1 MVAYNDVRAC
11 PRIPKVHK
19 HIFNSRSQD
28 KHWLNKALKWNE
40 KFSSVMNELILWTVI
55 FVFPLQ
61 LQHCYQYCP
70 RKVGNCTWLSCLFNE
85 CLSVSFVLR
94 VCPFTVH
101 ACVCVRLRVSVLVQ
115 LLLELK
121 SELSHRFV
129 LDEMHKQVRDTFTDS
144 ERRAPA
150 RLHTQAREH
159 AQHLSILNS
168 TCVTSSTSS
177 QGCSVNRQ
185 RACLPLAAVA
195 SPPREAGVEK
205 PHSAADAAGRK

>member
-1 MVAYNDVRAC
+1 M
-11 PRIPKVHK
+11 
-19 HIFNSRSQD
+19 
-28 KHWLNKALKWNE
+28 
-40 KFSSVMNELILWTVI
+40 
-55 FVFPLQ
+55 
-61 LQHCYQYCP
+61 
-70 RKVGNCTWLSCLFNE
+70 
-85 CLSVSFVLR
+85 
-94 VCPFTVH
+94 CPFTVH
-101 ACVCVRLRVSVLVQ
+101 ACVCVRLCVSVLVQ

-129 LDEMHKQVRDTFTDS
+129 LDEMHKQVRHTFTDL
-144 ERRAPA
+144 ERRTPA

-159 AQHLSILNS
+159 AQHLTILNS
-168 TCVTSSTSS
+168 TCVTNSISS